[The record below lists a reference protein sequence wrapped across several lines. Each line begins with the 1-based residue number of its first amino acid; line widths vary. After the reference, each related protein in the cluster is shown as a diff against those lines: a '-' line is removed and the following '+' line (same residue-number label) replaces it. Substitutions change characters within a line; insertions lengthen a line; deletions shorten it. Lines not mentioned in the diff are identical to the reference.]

1 MLWRGHSKLGFLPGS
16 AEAQLTAL
24 LLALAAAPV
33 ALMMALFTDMRAV
46 LLWLLMWP
54 VTLMPRRW
62 WRTAF
67 LLALIPAMLALLA
80 QLAQP
85 PQAPYF
91 MLVVLVLSVCEQV
104 TEDGRP
110 GAFNLIG
117 VIFPAL
123 CVMVLSTNVFFFLL
137 LLVAVIFYAGVYTL
151 RINDM
156 PLSGLRIRLLP
167 IVLALSGSLFFAIA
181 AFILMPRINSAAI
194 PGLVAPQASSGV
206 GERLDMGR
214 FSSVILN
221 GDDAFRAFVDKPL
234 PQNDLYWRVH
244 VLGLMDG
251 ASWTRD
257 PRRDAQIGA
266 LPFDKRL
273 GRVDTTLRY
282 RIRHARQAP
291 DWHPV
296 LGIALAARI
305 DDNARLNRYG
315 EYVKRSLSSVLDQQV
330 LVTSSLDDPYRAT
343 VPTSL
348 QIFGQPKL
356 AAWARENFAQ
366 SGSRQEFIDRLLAHF
381 ASGAYQYSL
390 RPDQLG
396 GTPAGRLDSF
406 FFDTKNG
413 YCSHY
418 AMAMAT
424 ALRAAGIPAH
434 VVVGYHG
441 GEWNGFGRYYRIRQS
456 DAHAWVEAEI
466 NPGEWLR
473 LDPTQVVPSAMT
485 YFRARQAEAKNFET
499 LLGWNGVMRRGLQRV
514 DAFVVRLNSDIVLY
528 DEEARRELL
537 SGTVLGRLI
546 SFVSFWLL
554 ASLAFIAP
562 LFLWRWWVRRDPIER
577 VDQQFL
583 ALARKDGLAR
593 AAHEGRMNFAQRWAE
608 ATPLLAEPVQ
618 QFADLFCRLT
628 YGAPLAP
635 DAAAQARNELKK
647 RLQLIRAARRDMRYG
662 RAIKA

>member
-1 MLWRGHSKLGFLPGS
+1 MLWRGQNRLGFLPGS
-16 AEAQLTAL
+16 AKAQLTAL
-24 LLALAAAPV
+24 LLGLAAAPV
-33 ALMMALFTDMRAV
+33 ALMMALFTDIRA
-46 LLWLLMWP
+46 LFLWLLMWP

-62 WRTAF
+62 WRTVF
-67 LLALIPAMLALLA
+67 LLALIPTMLTLLA
-80 QLAQP
+80 QLARP

-123 CVMVLSTNVFFFLL
+123 CVMVLSTNVFVFLL

-181 AFILMPRINSAAI
+181 AFLLMPRINPAAI

-206 GERLDMGR
+206 GGRLDMGR
-214 FSSVILN
+214 FSDVILN
-221 GDDAFRAFVDKPL
+221 GDDAFRAFVEKPL
-234 PQNDLYWRVH
+234 PQKDLYWRVH

-266 LPFDKRL
+266 LAFDKTV
-273 GRVDTTLRY
+273 GPVDKTVRY
-282 RIRHARQAP
+282 AIRHARQAP

-315 EYVKRSLSSVLDQQV
+315 EYVKRTPNSVLDQQV
-330 LVTSSLDDPYRAT
+330 LVTSSLDDPYRAS
-343 VPTSL
+343 VPTGL
-348 QIFGQPKL
+348 QISGQPKL

-366 SGSRQEFIDRLLAHF
+366 AGTRQKFIDRLLLHF
-381 ASGAYQYSL
+381 ASGDYQYTL
-390 RPDQLG
+390 RPDTLRG
-396 GTPAGRLDSF
+396 APSGRLDRF

-441 GEWNGFGRYYRIRQS
+441 GEWNGFGQYYRIRQS
-456 DAHAWVEAEI
+456 DAHAWVEAEVR
-466 NPGEWLR
+466 PGEWLR
-473 LDPTQVVPSAMT
+473 LDPTQVVPSAASR
-485 YFRARQAEAKNFET
+485 FRARQFEARNIET
-499 LLGWNGVMRRGLQRV
+499 LAGWRGVMGRSLQRV

-528 DEEARRELL
+528 DEQARRELL
-537 SGTVLGRLI
+537 SGTVLGRLV

-554 ASLAFIAP
+554 ASLAFIVP
-562 LFLWRWWVRRDPIER
+562 LFLWRWWVRRDPMLR
-577 VDQQFL
+577 LDQEFL

-593 AAHEGRMNFAQRWAE
+593 ASYEGRMNFARRWAE
-608 ATPLLAEPVQ
+608 EMPVLAEPVA
-618 QFADLFCRLT
+618 QFAELFCRLT
-628 YGAPLAP
+628 YGASH
-635 DAAAQARNELKK
+635 DADRDMARRELKNRLTLIKKLRRNMTLK
-647 RLQLIRAARRDMRYG
+647 RKG
-662 RAIKA
+662 

>member
-1 MLWRGHSKLGFLPGS
+1 MLWRGQNRVGFLPGS
-16 AEAQLTAL
+16 AKAQLTAL

-33 ALMMALFTDMRAV
+33 ALMMALFTDIRAFF
-46 LLWLLMWP
+46 LWLLMWP
-54 VTLMPRRW
+54 VALMPRRW
-62 WRTAF
+62 WRTA
-67 LLALIPAMLALLA
+67 LLLVLIPAMLALLA
-80 QLAQP
+80 QLTQP

-104 TEDGRP
+104 MEDGRP

-123 CVMVLSTNVFFFLL
+123 CVMVLSTNVFVFLL

-167 IVLALSGSLFFAIA
+167 IVVALSGSLFFAIA
-181 AFILMPRINSAAI
+181 AFILMPRINPAAI
-194 PGLVAPQASSGV
+194 PGLVAPQATSGV
-206 GERLDMGR
+206 GDRLDMGR
-214 FSSVILN
+214 FSNVILN

-234 PQNDLYWRVH
+234 AQKDLYWRVH

-251 ASWTRD
+251 ASWSRD

-273 GRVDTTLRY
+273 GQVDETLRY
-282 RIRHARQAP
+282 GIRHARQAP

-315 EYVKRSLSSVLDQQV
+315 EYVKRTRTSVLDQQV
-330 LVTSSLDDPYRAT
+330 LVTSSLDDPYRAN
-343 VPTSL
+343 VPVSL
-348 QIFGQPKL
+348 QISGQPKL

-366 SGSRQEFIDRLLAHF
+366 AGSRQVFIDRLLAHF
-381 ASGAYQYSL
+381 ASGEYQYTL
-390 RPDQLG
+390 RPETLDG
-396 GTPAGRLDSF
+396 VPSGRLDSF

-441 GEWNGFGRYYRIRQS
+441 GEWNGFGQYYRIRQS

-466 NPGEWLR
+466 EPGEWLR
-473 LDPTQVVPSAMT
+473 LDPTQVVPSAVGR
-485 YFRARQAEAKNFET
+485 FRARQLEGVSVET
-499 LLGWNGVMRRGLQRV
+499 LPGWRGVMQRGLQRV

-528 DEEARRELL
+528 DEAARRELL

-546 SFVSFWLL
+546 SFVSFWLV
-554 ASLAFIAP
+554 ASLAFIVP
-562 LFLWRWWVRRDPIER
+562 LFLWRWWVRRDPMVR
-577 VDQQFL
+577 LDQQFL
-583 ALARKDGLAR
+583 ALASKDGLAR
-593 AAHEGRMNFAQRWAE
+593 AAYEGRMSFARRWAR
-608 ATPLLAEPVQ
+608 ATPLLAEPVE
-618 QFADLFCRLT
+618 QFADLFCRLS
-628 YGAPLAP
+628 YGAPPEAN
-635 DAAAQARNELKK
+635 AAAKARDELKM
-647 RLQLIRAARRDMRYG
+647 RLRLIRAARRNMT
-662 RAIKA
+662 

>member
-1 MLWRGHSKLGFLPGS
+1 MLWRGQNRLGFLPGS
-16 AEAQLTAL
+16 AKAQLTAL

-33 ALMMALFTDMRAV
+33 ALMMALLTDMRAF

-62 WRTAF
+62 WRTVF

-104 TEDGRP
+104 MEDGRP

-123 CVMVLSTNVFFFLL
+123 CVMVLSTNVFLFLL

-167 IVLALSGSLFFAIA
+167 IVVALSGSLFFAIA
-181 AFILMPRINSAAI
+181 AFILMPRINPAAI

-206 GERLDMGR
+206 GDRLDMGR

-234 PQNDLYWRVH
+234 AQKDLYWRVH

-273 GRVDTTLRY
+273 GQVDETLRY
-282 RIRHARQAP
+282 GIRHARQAP

-315 EYVKRSLSSVLDQQV
+315 EYVKRTRTSVLDQQV

-348 QIFGQPKL
+348 QISGQPKL
-356 AAWARENFAQ
+356 AAWARENFTQA
-366 SGSRQEFIDRLLAHF
+366 GSRQAFIDRLLTHF
-381 ASGAYQYSL
+381 ASGDYQYTL
-390 RPDQLG
+390 RPETLNG
-396 GTPAGRLDSF
+396 APSGRLDSF

-418 AMAMAT
+418 AMTMAT

-466 NPGEWLR
+466 KPGEWLR
-473 LDPTQVVPSAMT
+473 LDPTQVVPNAIGR
-485 YFRARQAEAKNFET
+485 FRARQFQADNIET
-499 LLGWNGVMRRGLQRV
+499 LPGWRGVMRRGLQRV

-546 SFVSFWLL
+546 SFVSFWLV
-554 ASLAFIAP
+554 ASLAFIGP
-562 LFLWRWWVRRDPIER
+562 LFLWRWWVRRDPMVR
-577 VDQQFL
+577 LDQQFL
-583 ALARKDGLAR
+583 ALARKDGLER
-593 AAHEGRMNFAQRWAE
+593 AAYEGRMSFAQRWAQ
-608 ATPLLAEPVQ
+608 AMPVLAEPVQ
-618 QFADLFCRLT
+618 QFADMFCRLT
-628 YGAPLAP
+628 YGKPV
-635 DAAAQARNELKK
+635 DVDIAAKARAELKT
-647 RLQLIRAARRDMRYG
+647 RLHIIRAARRNMM
-662 RAIKA
+662 